1 MAYMSRA
8 NLVSHIM
15 SNNMK
20 EALDYLQHNYKAWT
34 SSNLLY
40 TWAVELVYKPKID
53 IFWAQNV
60 LIIYRKKEIS

>member
-20 EALDYLQHNYKAWT
+20 EALDYLQHNYKA
-34 SSNLLY
+34 
-40 TWAVELVYKPKID
+40 
-53 IFWAQNV
+53 
-60 LIIYRKKEIS
+60 